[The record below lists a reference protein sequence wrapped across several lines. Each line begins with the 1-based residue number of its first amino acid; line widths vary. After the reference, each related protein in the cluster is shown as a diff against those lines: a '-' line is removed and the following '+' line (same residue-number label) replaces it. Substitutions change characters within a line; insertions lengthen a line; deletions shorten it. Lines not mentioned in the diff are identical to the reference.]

1 MPSLSPAGIIAHPNT
16 DLTTFS
22 VKVNGEPLPGTYGI
36 VTLDISRAINRVP
49 TASVVLLDGDAA
61 DQNFEISSDEELV
74 PGNEIE
80 IEGGYSGNIST
91 LFRGVITQQRIRI
104 RRRGESL
111 LYIEAQDP
119 VFRMTL
125 DRKSK
130 YFFEMTDDSLFSEI
144 AGQYSDVRS
153 DIEST
158 SITHP
163 EIVQYQVSDW
173 DFIMARAEKLGMVCV
188 AQDGTLT
195 IKKPDLAQTPVL
207 TVAYGTGLLDLDL
220 ELDSRT
226 QIQAVTATAWDQANQ
241 EIISVDIDDVS
252 APNQGNQD
260 GAELARVGEVEN
272 YELRHTGG
280 LKQEELDAW
289 AEAQMTKS
297 RFSKIRGTVRVQGSE
312 TLTPGVVIELGGL
325 GDRFN
330 GTAYVSGVRHFLGE
344 GNWVTTVQVG
354 LDPRWHYEKFPVTP
368 PSASGFNSGINGLQI
383 GVVTQIHEDPEGED
397 RIQVRLPI
405 INSDDVGI
413 WARLATLDAG
423 NERGTVFRPEVDDEV
438 VVGFLNDDPHDPVV
452 LGILHSSNKPSP
464 IPATEDNHE
473 KGLVTRS
480 GLKLL
485 FNDDHPSITIE
496 TPNGNKMV
504 INDEDGH
511 IVLEDEAGNSVKMD
525 SSGITLDSPRD
536 VTLKATGDLTLEGVN
551 VNLKASA
558 AFKAEGSAG
567 ASLESSGTTTVRGS
581 LVNIN

>member
-1 MPSLSPAGIIAHPNT
+1 MPSLNPAGISSHPNT

-49 TASVVLLDGDAA
+49 TASVVLLDGDASGQ
-61 DQNFEISSDEELV
+61 DFEISSGGQLV

-80 IEGGYSGNIST
+80 IEGGYSGNVST
-91 LFRGVITQQRIRI
+91 LFLGIITKQRIRI
-104 RRRGESL
+104 KQKGESL

-119 VFRMTL
+119 AFRMAL

-144 AGQYSDVRS
+144 AGQYSDVRPE
-153 DIEST
+153 IEST

-173 DFIMARAEKLGMVCV
+173 DFIVARAEKLGMVCV
-188 AQDGTLT
+188 AQDGILH
-195 IKKPDLAQTPVL
+195 IKKPDLVQAPVL

-220 ELDSRT
+220 ELDART
-226 QIQAVTATAWDQANQ
+226 QFQAVKASAWDQANQ
-241 EIISVDIDDVS
+241 EVISVDIDDVA

-280 LKQEELDAW
+280 LKQGELDAW
-289 AEAQMTKS
+289 AGAQMTKS

-312 TLTPGVVIELGGL
+312 MLTPGVVIELGGL

-344 GNWVTTVQVG
+344 GDWVSTVQVG
-354 LDPRWHYEKFPVTP
+354 LDPQWHYEKFPITP
-368 PSASGFNSGINGLQI
+368 PSASGFNPGINGLQI

-405 INSDDVGI
+405 INPDEVGI

-452 LGILHSSNKPSP
+452 LGVLHSSNKPSP

-480 GLKLL
+480 GMKIL

-504 INDEDGH
+504 INDGDGH
-511 IVLEDEAGNSVKMD
+511 IVLEDESGNSVKMD
-525 SSGITLDSPRD
+525 SSGITFDSPRD
-536 VTLKATGDLTLEGVN
+536 VVLKATGDLTLEGVN

-558 AFKAEGSAG
+558 AFKAEGSAS
-567 ASLESSGTTTVRGS
+567 ASLESSGTTAVRGS